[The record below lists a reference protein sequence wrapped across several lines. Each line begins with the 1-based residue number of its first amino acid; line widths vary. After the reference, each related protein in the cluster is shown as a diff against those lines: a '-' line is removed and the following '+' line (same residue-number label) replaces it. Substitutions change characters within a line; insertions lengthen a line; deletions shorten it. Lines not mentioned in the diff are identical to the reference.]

1 MAKKKCKRAHAV
13 NKVEAT
19 NEILTSRAG
28 INLQARYLHTTQVI
42 PLVEQTFGR
51 LRKNSKGA
59 SIADLFTQILCWH
72 FDGTSRYLSSFDT
85 LAKDPGYAASIEMDS
100 KRMVS
105 SHAVKRFFNSIPL
118 HYSALFRML
127 LMRLFVW
134 RLNISKPELIILNV
148 DAMVMDNDDASKRE
162 GCEPTYKKV
171 LGFAPLQMTWGRF
184 IIDALFRS
192 GEKHSNH
199 GDDTAK
205 MIRKAVKLIRAKYRQ
220 DVPIIVR
227 MDSGYCDQKLF
238 AEMERLKIGYIC
250 GGRFI
255 PDVKSYLGSLP
266 LNAFDHH
273 YGKTEEDIW
282 EYCEFGD
289 RRSTW
294 KRFRRAIFWRPLL
307 EEKRFLM
314 PGSRPGTMIY
324 TNLGMDQPIDEQ
336 LTKAGYGYLTKA
348 EEIISSYHQRG
359 ADELVHRCLKDFGFE
374 QLPFK
379 NFAPNAAMY
388 YTMLLGFFLFETF
401 KEDVSHPVV
410 PISATPTTLR
420 RKLVDIAGKIVRTSR
435 QIRLKVTVAVMEAL
449 NFKELWERCANV
461 PRLLWT

>member
-1 MAKKKCKRAHAV
+1 MAKKKSKRAHAV

-19 NEILTSRAG
+19 NETLTSRAG
-28 INLQARYLHTTQVI
+28 INLFARYLHTIQIISVI
-42 PLVEQTFGR
+42 EHLFGR
-51 LRKNSKGA
+51 VRKNSKGA
-59 SIADLFTQILCWH
+59 SIVELFTQILCWY
-72 FDGTSRYLSSFDT
+72 FDGTSRFLSSFDT
-85 LAKDPGYAASIEMDS
+85 LAKDPGYAASIETDS
-100 KRMVS
+100 NRMVS

-118 HYSALFRML
+118 RFSSMFRML

-148 DAMVMDNDDASKRE
+148 DAMVMDNDDAPKRE
-162 GCEPTYKKV
+162 GAEPTYKKV

-184 IIDALFRS
+184 VIDALFRS

-199 GDDTAK
+199 GNDTAK
-205 MIRKAVKLIRAKYRQ
+205 MIHRAVKLIRAKYRQ

-238 AEMERLKIGYIC
+238 AEMERLEIGYIC
-250 GGRFI
+250 GGRFM

-266 LNAFDHH
+266 LNAFDRHF
-273 YGKTEEDIW
+273 GKTEEDIW

-294 KRFRRAIFWRPLL
+294 TCFRRAIFWRPFL
-307 EEKRFLM
+307 EEKRFLL
-314 PGSRPGTMIY
+314 PGSRPGTMVY
-324 TNLGMDQPIDEQ
+324 TNLGMGQAIDEQ
-336 LTKAGYGYLTKA
+336 LKKSGYEYLTRS

-359 ADELVHRCLKDFGFE
+359 ADELVHRNLKDFGFE

-401 KEDVSHPVV
+401 KEDVSNPVV
-410 PISATPTTLR
+410 PVSATPTTLR
-420 RKLVDIAGKIVRTSR
+420 RKLVDIAGKIVKTAK
-435 QIRLKVTVAVMEAL
+435 QVKLKVTVAVMEAL
-449 NFKELWERCANV
+449 NFKELWERCASA